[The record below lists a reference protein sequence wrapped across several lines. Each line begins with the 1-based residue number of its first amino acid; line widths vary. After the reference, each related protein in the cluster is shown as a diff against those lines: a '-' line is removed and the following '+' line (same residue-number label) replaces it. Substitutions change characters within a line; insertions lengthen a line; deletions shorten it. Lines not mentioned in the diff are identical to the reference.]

1 MYSFLY
7 NHRFYLINIPLVIYW
22 IILFVLTSLPSQMAV
37 TMDVSDKIEHF
48 GAYGLLSVFLYLNLA
63 FQNKAKILKKFPGT
77 FTIIIASFYGLLD
90 ELHQLLVPGR
100 SADVLDWL
108 ADFSGSLVAVLITGY
123 LIKRF
128 KQIETEKNK
137 LKAGTF

>member
-1 MYSFLY
+1 
-7 NHRFYLINIPLVIYW
+7 
-22 IILFVLTSLPSQMAV
+22 MAV

-48 GAYGLLSVFLYLNLA
+48 GAYGLLSVFLYLNLS
-63 FQNKAKILKKFPGT
+63 FQNTFKIFKKFPGT
-77 FTIIIASFYGLLD
+77 FTIVIASFYGLLD

-123 LIKRF
+123 LIRRIKE
-128 KQIETEKNK
+128 IEVGKNK
-137 LKAGTF
+137 IKEGTF